1 MCEKNNSRSVSRS
14 ETIRRVRSFLCHLP
28 GELWTSNCAICH
40 RQGDAGVDLCLACR
54 HWFPPLKGRV
64 DTLCRHCGS
73 SFAGHRY
80 GEICE
85 ECDNR
90 LSPYARLVVP
100 WRYAWPLDRLIQRM
114 KYRDER
120 VLARVLGT
128 VLAQEAAR
136 GVTRATREAN
146 KAVTDG
152 PPSASSEVE
161 LKRAI
166 ILPDMLLGVPSRAAR
181 LQAGFDHASELTRWC
196 AKALALPAPR
206 AAARRIVDT
215 GSLAGLSRAERQLR
229 IRGAFQVDID
239 VADRHV
245 AIIDDVLTTGAT
257 SAEFARELYDSGA
270 RSVELWVLARTP
282 ASPATAAP

>member
-1 MCEKNNSRSVSRS
+1 MCEKNNSRPVSRS
-14 ETIRRVRSFLCHLP
+14 ETLRRVRSFLCHLP
-28 GELWTSNCAICH
+28 GELWSSNCAICH

-54 HWFPPLKGRV
+54 HWFPPLEGRN

-73 SFAGHRY
+73 SFAGHRQ

-100 WRYAWPLDRLIQRM
+100 WRYTWPLDRLIQRM

-136 GVTRATREAN
+136 
-146 KAVTDG
+146 AVTAG
-152 PPSASSEVE
+152 PQLASSDDW
-161 LKRAI
+161 LQRAI
-166 ILPDMLLGVPSRAAR
+166 MLPDMLLGVPSRAAR